1 MRRRSFLQALPAA
14 AGLLLTACGRADRA
28 PVFHSIDITGN
39 TEFRGDFQL
48 VDHNGQP
55 RSIADYRGKL
65 VTLFFGYL
73 NCPDF
78 CPAHLARQT
87 EVLRLLGDDAVRV
100 QTLFVSVDPERDT
113 PERIKAYVTAFNPG
127 FVGLTGSRAQIDEA
141 TKAFKASYSISAASG
156 SAMGYTV
163 DHSTLSYVFDLKG
176 RLRLAVRHEL
186 SAQAVAEDLRQ
197 LL

>member
-1 MRRRSFLQALPAA
+1 MLRRQFLQGLPAL
-14 AGLLLTACGRADRA
+14 AGLAIGCGRPERA
-28 PVFHSIDITGN
+28 PFFHSIDITGN
-39 TEFRGDFQL
+39 AEFKGDFQL
-48 VDHNGQP
+48 VDHDGHP
-55 RSIADYRGKL
+55 RSMADYRGKL

-78 CPAHLARQT
+78 CPTHLARQN
-87 EVLRLLGDDAVRV
+87 EVLRLLGDQALRV

-127 FVGLTGSRAQIDEA
+127 FVGLTGGRMQIDEA
-141 TKAFKASYSISAASG
+141 ARAFKASYSISAASG

-163 DHSTLSYVFDLKG
+163 NHSTLSYAFDPLG

-186 SAQAVAEDLRQ
+186 SAANVADDLRQ